1 VARPSLRTVPETL
14 DEFDALLLV
23 SFLWFLAKFVRYAF
37 PPLFEPLQGV
47 YGVTNAE
54 IGLAYT
60 GFMLAY
66 AAMQFPSGALADRFG
81 SVRVIATGSLLAALA
96 ALALVIES
104 PFGVLVGAMIL
115 MGAGTGAHKTVAIR
129 LLSRLYPARTGRAL
143 GTMDTI
149 GTFAGVAAPAIVVAV
164 LAGPS
169 LFGEGWRTVFL
180 VAGVA
185 GVAGTVAFTVRVS
198 DPTAGRTGGSS
209 GTVREYLGLFRNP
222 RLLAFVL
229 VTVLFG
235 FTYNGVVAFLPLY
248 LTSEAGLTT
257 ATAGLLFGAL
267 FAASIVQIVSGTLS
281 DRLGELPVIVATLA
295 LATAALVALV
305 VLTPTGRPVL
315 LGVVVVAVGL
325 GSHGFRPVRGA
336 YWMSVLPESLAGGSL
351 GVVRTLLMGSGA
363 LAPAAVGVL
372 SESIGFVPTFWLLT
386 ATIGCSTVL
395 AGMLLATH
403 GDSTPRR

>member
-1 VARPSLRTVPETL
+1 MARLSLRTSLKTL
-14 DEFDALLLV
+14 DEFDALVLV
-23 SFLWFLAKFVRYAF
+23 SLLWFLAKFIRYAF

-54 IGLAYT
+54 VGFAYT
-60 GFMLAY
+60 GFMLTY

-81 SVRVIATGSLLAALA
+81 SVRVIATGSMVAALA
-96 ALALVIES
+96 ALALVIDS
-104 PFGVLVGAMIL
+104 PFAVLVGAMVL

-149 GTFAGVAAPAIVVAV
+149 GTFAGVAAPAVVVAV
-164 LAGPS
+164 LAGPA
-169 LFGEGWRTVFL
+169 LLGESWRTVFL
-180 VAGVA
+180 VAGLA
-185 GVAGTVAFTVRVS
+185 GIAGTVAFTVRVS
-198 DPTAGRTGGSS
+198 DPEGTDSAGASS
-209 GTVREYLGLFRNP
+209 GGVREYVTLFRNP

-248 LTSEAGLTT
+248 LTSEAGLTP

-267 FAASIVQIVSGTLS
+267 FAASVVQVVSGTLS
-281 DRLGELPVIVATLA
+281 DRIGELPVIVATLA
-295 LATAALVALV
+295 LATVALVALV
-305 VLTPTGRPVL
+305 LLTPTGRPLV
-315 LGVVVVAVGL
+315 LGVVVVVLGL

-336 YWMSVLPESLAGGSL
+336 YWMSVLPESVAGGSL
-351 GVVRTLLMGSGA
+351 GIVRTLLMGSGA

-372 SESIGFVPTFWLLT
+372 SESIGFVPAFWVLT
-386 ATIGCSTVL
+386 GTIACSAVLSTVL
-395 AGMLLATH
+395 LFTQ
-403 GDSTPRR
+403 

>member
-1 VARPSLRTVPETL
+1 MARLSLRTSLKTL
-14 DEFDALLLV
+14 DEFDALVLV
-23 SFLWFLAKFVRYAF
+23 SLLWFLAKFVRYAF

-54 IGLAYT
+54 IGFAYT
-60 GFMLAY
+60 GFMLTY

-81 SVRVIATGSLLAALA
+81 SVRVIATGSMVAALA
-96 ALALVIES
+96 ALALVVDS
-104 PFGVLVGAMIL
+104 PFAVLVGAMIL

-149 GTFAGVAAPAIVVAV
+149 GTFAGVVAPAVVVAV
-164 LAGPS
+164 LAGPA
-169 LFGEGWRTVFL
+169 LLGESWRTVFL
-180 VAGVA
+180 VAGLA
-185 GVAGTVAFTVRVS
+185 GIAGTVAFTLRVS
-198 DPTAGRTGGSS
+198 DPDGTDRAGASS
-209 GTVREYLGLFRNP
+209 GGIREYVTLFRNP

-248 LTSEAGLTT
+248 LTSEAGLTP

-267 FAASIVQIVSGTLS
+267 FAASVVQVVSGTLS
-281 DRLGELPVIVATLA
+281 DRIGELPVIVATLV
-295 LATAALVALV
+295 LATVALVALV
-305 VLTPTGRPVL
+305 LLTPTGRPLV
-315 LGVVVVAVGL
+315 LGVVVVVLGL

-336 YWMSVLPESLAGGSL
+336 YWMSVLPESVAGGSL
-351 GVVRTLLMGSGA
+351 GIVRTLLMGSGA

-372 SESIGFVPTFWLLT
+372 SESIGFVPAFWVLT
-386 ATIGCSTVL
+386 GTIACSAVLSTVL
-395 AGMLLATH
+395 LFTQ
-403 GDSTPRR
+403 

>member
-1 VARPSLRTVPETL
+1 MARLSLRTGLKTL

-23 SFLWFLAKFVRYAF
+23 SALWFLAKFVRYAF

-54 IGLAYT
+54 IGFAYT
-60 GFMLAY
+60 GFMLTY

-96 ALALVIES
+96 ALALVVDS
-104 PFGVLVGAMIL
+104 PFAVLVGAMIL

-149 GTFAGVAAPAIVVAV
+149 GTFAGVAAPAVVVAV

-169 LFGEGWRTVFL
+169 LFGENWRTVFL
-180 VAGVA
+180 VAGIA
-185 GVAGTVAFTVRVS
+185 GIAGTVAFTVRVS
-198 DPTAGRTGGSS
+198 DPEATDQTGSSS
-209 GTVREYLGLFRNP
+209 GTVREYVTLFRSP

-248 LTSEAGLTT
+248 LTSEAGLTP

-267 FAASIVQIVSGTLS
+267 FAASVVQIVSGTLS
-281 DRLGELPVIVATLA
+281 DRIGELPVIVATLT
-295 LATAALVALV
+295 LATAALAALV
-305 VLTPTGRPVL
+305 VLTPTGRPLVL
-315 LGVVVVAVGL
+315 GAVVVVIGL

-351 GVVRTLLMGSGA
+351 GIVRTLLMGSGA
-363 LAPAAVGVL
+363 LAPAVVGVL
-372 SESIGFVPTFWLLT
+372 SESIGFVPAFWILT
-386 ATIGCSTVL
+386 GTIACSAVLATVL
-395 AGMLLATH
+395 LFT
-403 GDSTPRR
+403 R

>member
-1 VARPSLRTVPETL
+1 ML
-14 DEFDALLLV
+14 DEFDALVLV
-23 SFLWFLAKFVRYAF
+23 SLLWFLAKFVRYAF

-54 IGLAYT
+54 IGFAYT
-60 GFMLAY
+60 GFMLTY

-81 SVRVIATGSLLAALA
+81 SVRVIATGSMVAALA
-96 ALALVIES
+96 ALALVVDS
-104 PFGVLVGAMIL
+104 PFAVLVGAMIL

-149 GTFAGVAAPAIVVAV
+149 GTFAGVAAPAVVVAV
-164 LAGPS
+164 LAGPA
-169 LFGEGWRTVFL
+169 LLGESWRTVFL
-180 VAGVA
+180 VAGLA
-185 GVAGTVAFTVRVS
+185 GIAGTVAFTLRVS
-198 DPTAGRTGGSS
+198 DPDGTDRAGASS
-209 GTVREYLGLFRNP
+209 GGVREYVTLFRNP

-248 LTSEAGLTT
+248 LTSEAGLTP

-267 FAASIVQIVSGTLS
+267 FAASVVQVVSGTLS
-281 DRLGELPVIVATLA
+281 DRIGELPVIVATLA
-295 LATAALVALV
+295 LATVALVALV
-305 VLTPTGRPVL
+305 LLTPTGRPLV
-315 LGVVVVAVGL
+315 LGVVVVVLGL

-336 YWMSVLPESLAGGSL
+336 YWMSVLPESVAGGSL
-351 GVVRTLLMGSGA
+351 GIVRTLLMGSGA

-372 SESIGFVPTFWLLT
+372 SESIGFVPAFWVLT
-386 ATIGCSTVL
+386 GTIACSAVLSTVL
-395 AGMLLATH
+395 LFTQ
-403 GDSTPRR
+403 